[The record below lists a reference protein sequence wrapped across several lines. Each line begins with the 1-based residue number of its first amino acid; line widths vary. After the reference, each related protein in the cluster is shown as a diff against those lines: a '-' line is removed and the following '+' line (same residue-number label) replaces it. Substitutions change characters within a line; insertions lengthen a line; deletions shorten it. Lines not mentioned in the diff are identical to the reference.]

1 MNVKLSIN
9 KGKVDLPDEI
19 IESWQEL
26 LNSIAQ
32 LSGLPPGLIAR
43 TGSTNSSGAETV
55 PPIESSNTFNEINSR
70 QSSASQFFHR
80 TSETGPA
87 GPSHEEKRLNNSVQ
101 TAGENTRRERQL
113 NWPDGEIFGNI
124 LLPESL
130 EVDSVQNYETLL
142 SILKNSI
149 ETHLAVIYHDNIE
162 KRILISILDCQNDGI
177 LTLDKDRRIIFF
189 NRTAETI
196 TGFSRE
202 DVLDKNC
209 NDIFGTIFYNK
220 VSSLLINTSKDEESN
235 HTSVNILAKKGEPK
249 RLELVLHPIGET
261 AGSSILLVLSFRDIT
276 DTIGLKIRQGRMN
289 SFAGIVGRSE
299 KMLQIYRQI
308 QNLSTTDYPV
318 HITGGTG
325 TGKELVAKAIHSES
339 KRSAGPFVPVNCGAL
354 PEGLIE
360 SELFGHVKGA
370 FTGAVRDKK
379 GRFELAHGGTLFL
392 DEVADLPRDMQ
403 VKLLR
408 VVQENKFE
416 RVGDEKTTSVDVRII
431 SATNSN
437 LKEEVERGNFRED
450 LYYRINVVPIYLP
463 LLRERKDDIP
473 LLIGH
478 LLPKALEEGQETPG
492 ISKKAMD
499 TLTAYG
505 WPGNIRELQSALRFA
520 YINSKGRIIEPDD
533 LPSELNQKQGISR
546 TRGPERKLNS
556 ASVESALLRSGGNK
570 VKAAKILGVGRA
582 TLYRFLNDTQSVS

>member
-1 MNVKLSIN
+1 MSVKLSIS

-19 IESWQEL
+19 IKGWQEL
-26 LNSIAQ
+26 LNSIVQ

-43 TGSTNSSGAETV
+43 TGSTNSSGAESL
-55 PPIESSNTFNEINSR
+55 PPIESSNTSNEINSR
-70 QSSASQFFHR
+70 QSLAGQFFHR

-87 GPSHEEKRLNNSVQ
+87 YQGPEEKRLNNSVQ
-101 TAGENTRRERQL
+101 KTGEDTRREHHL
-113 NWPDGEIFGNI
+113 NWSDGEVFGSN

-130 EVDSVQNYETLL
+130 EMDSLQNDETLL
-142 SILKNSI
+142 SMIKDSI
-149 ETHLAVIYHDNIE
+149 ETHLAAIYQDNIE

-177 LTLDKDRRIIFF
+177 LVLNKDQRIIFF

-202 DVLDKNC
+202 DVLNKNC
-209 NDIFGTIFYNK
+209 NEVFGTSFYNK

-235 HTSVNILAKKGEPK
+235 HTSVNILTKKGESK
-249 RLELVLHPIGET
+249 RLEMVLNSSGET

-325 TGKELVAKAIHSES
+325 TGKELVAKAIHNES
-339 KRSAGPFVPVNCGAL
+339 KRSSGPFVPVNCGAL

-379 GRFELAHGGTLFL
+379 GRFELAHDGTLFL
-392 DEVADLPRDMQ
+392 DEVADLPKGMQ

-431 SATNSN
+431 SATNRD

-450 LYYRINVVPIYLP
+450 LYYRINVVPIHLP
-463 LLRERKDDIP
+463 LLRERRDDIP

-492 ISKKAMD
+492 ISRKAMD
-499 TLTAYG
+499 TLTAYR
-505 WPGNIRELQSALRFA
+505 WPGNIRELQSVLRFA

-533 LPSELNQKQGISR
+533 LPSELNQEPGIYG
-546 TRGPERKLNS
+546 TRGPVRKLNS
-556 ASVESALLRSGGNK
+556 VSVESALLRSGGNK

-582 TLYRFLNDTQSVS
+582 TLYRFLNDTRSVS